1 MIITLVSSSFLFP
14 GNLSWNKIDIK
25 KNFSDIGD
33 YKILHDTKKNDFVVL
48 TLFLQDF
55 HNNNFKEYLPILKLL
70 KSRSKEKRI
79 GTLVMVSSFKKGNL
93 IKVNNNTTNQE
104 KNKKKLLNQFLKIK
118 DNNHN
123 FNYAD
128 LDEIFKLKGM
138 ENVFDLRNKYL
149 SSSNLSQIGID
160 ILSEFIDDFFVRYT
174 KPRSKVLILD
184 CDNTLW
190 GGVLGED
197 GINNIK
203 IGDTQSGKIFLDFQ
217 KEILKLYNQG
227 VLLAISSKNNEKDV
241 FNVLKNHPSILLKKK
256 HFVNFKINW
265 ESKAKNI
272 LQISKELDLGLD
284 SFVFWDDNPV
294 ERNLVRKI
302 LPEVHTVEPN
312 DDIVYWSEQLAS
324 LKKFSL
330 LSNLKNSKDKTKN
343 YHARAKFIDDKKTAK
358 DEIQYLKSIKLKA
371 KIHKLDKTNI
381 HRASEMTLKT
391 NQYNLRSKRYPLS
404 EMEKIFKDDN
414 KFCFLISL
422 KDIYSDHGNVGLI
435 ILQKNGKKT
444 LFIDTFLMSC
454 RVIGRYFESCMF
466 SYIRKYASKNKYDN
480 VIGEFINTEKNIV
493 AKKLFEEHGFN
504 KIKKRGSN
512 KIDTY
517 LCLTNKIKKINLELY
532 E

>member
-1 MIITLVSSSFLFP
+1 MNIALVSSSFLFP
-14 GNLSWNKIDIK
+14 GNLAWNKINIK
-25 KNFSDIGD
+25 RFCELGD
-33 YKILHDTKKNDFVVL
+33 YKILQDTKKYEFVVL

-70 KSRSKEKRI
+70 KNRSKEKHL
-79 GTLVMVSSFKKGNL
+79 GTLVMISSFKSENL
-93 IKVNNNTTNQE
+93 IKVNNNVSEEE
-104 KNKKKLLNQFLKIK
+104 KYKKKLLNQFSKIK
-118 DNNHN
+118 NNNQN
-123 FNYAD
+123 FNFAD

-149 SSSNLSQIGID
+149 SSSNLSQDGIEV
-160 ILSEFIDDFFVRYT
+160 LSEFIGDFFERYT

-197 GINNIK
+197 GINNIE

-241 FNVLKNHPSILLKKK
+241 FNVLKNHPSILLRKK
-256 HFVNFKINW
+256 HFVNFKVNW
-265 ESKAKNI
+265 NSKAKNI
-272 LQISKELDLGLD
+272 LKISKELDLGLD

-312 DDIVYWSEQLAS
+312 DDIVYWPEQLAA

-330 LSNLKNSKDKTKN
+330 LSNLKNLKDKTKK
-343 YHARAKFIDDKKTAK
+343 YHAREKFIDDKKSAK

-371 KIHKLDKTNI
+371 KIHKLNKKNI

-391 NQYNLRSKRYPLS
+391 NQYNLRTKRYTLS
-404 EMEKIFKDDN
+404 EMEKIFKDDK
-414 KFCFLISL
+414 KFCFLVSL

-435 ILQKNGKKT
+435 ILQKIDKKT

-466 SYIRKYASKNKYDN
+466 NYIRKYALKNKYDN
-480 VIGEFINTEKNIV
+480 IIGELINTEKNIV
-493 AKKLFEEHGFN
+493 AKKIFNEHGFVKVN
-504 KIKKRGSN
+504 KKSIKKTH
-512 KIDTY
+512 TY
-517 LCLTNKIKKINLELY
+517 LCLTNKVKKINLDLY

>member
-217 KEILKLYNQG
+217 KEILKL
-227 VLLAISSKNNEKDV
+227 
-241 FNVLKNHPSILLKKK
+241 
-256 HFVNFKINW
+256 
-265 ESKAKNI
+265 
-272 LQISKELDLGLD
+272 
-284 SFVFWDDNPV
+284 
-294 ERNLVRKI
+294 
-302 LPEVHTVEPN
+302 
-312 DDIVYWSEQLAS
+312 
-324 LKKFSL
+324 
-330 LSNLKNSKDKTKN
+330 
-343 YHARAKFIDDKKTAK
+343 
-358 DEIQYLKSIKLKA
+358 
-371 KIHKLDKTNI
+371 
-381 HRASEMTLKT
+381 
-391 NQYNLRSKRYPLS
+391 
-404 EMEKIFKDDN
+404 
-414 KFCFLISL
+414 
-422 KDIYSDHGNVGLI
+422 
-435 ILQKNGKKT
+435 
-444 LFIDTFLMSC
+444 
-454 RVIGRYFESCMF
+454 
-466 SYIRKYASKNKYDN
+466 
-480 VIGEFINTEKNIV
+480 
-493 AKKLFEEHGFN
+493 
-504 KIKKRGSN
+504 
-512 KIDTY
+512 
-517 LCLTNKIKKINLELY
+517 
-532 E
+532 